1 MRNKIVETTVTHPLA
16 VKVMQELDG
25 LPVKIVHSH
34 HESNAPSSAIYKVE
48 FIPKDDE

>member
-1 MRNKIVETTVTHPLA
+1 METAVTHPLA

-25 LPVKIVHSH
+25 MPVKIVHSH
-34 HESNAPSSAIYKVE
+34 HESNTPSNATYKVE